1 MFSIEFEHT
10 QKDFYQ
16 FLWSHFWRRQFVIVF
31 AGLFLIPLMMVF
43 LKEEGD
49 SLGLMIALGIFFY
62 VILIMAFFAIM
73 IKKQSIRQFKNRAKN
88 VRMIFNDELFLISS
102 TYQDK
107 PIEQS
112 APYSIYKKMIITND
126 LVLLYMNYNIATII
140 PKKSIPAEDVEGLID
155 LLKQNVPN

>member
-1 MFSIEFEHT
+1 
-10 QKDFYQ
+10 
-16 FLWSHFWRRQFVIVF
+16 
-31 AGLFLIPLMMVF
+31 
-43 LKEEGD
+43 
-49 SLGLMIALGIFFY
+49 MIALGIFFY